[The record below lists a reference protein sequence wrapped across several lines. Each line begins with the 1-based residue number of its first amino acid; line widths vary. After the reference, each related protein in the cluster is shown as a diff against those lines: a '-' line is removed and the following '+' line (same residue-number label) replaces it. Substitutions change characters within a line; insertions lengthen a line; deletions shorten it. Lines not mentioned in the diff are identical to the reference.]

1 MSYAEDWR
9 NFVSKM
15 TLPARRPSLHRDD
28 LQAADLHRPV
38 LEPQQEAERLN
49 ALHELD
55 VLNSPAEEAFDRIAR
70 LTKKLFDVPVAIVS
84 FIDAHRQWYKS
95 SLGATVTE
103 VSREQSFCQYVIAD
117 GTPIVVTNATQD
129 SRFAGNPYVIT
140 NPGVRFYAG
149 FPLQTRNG
157 HNVGTLCLV
166 DVEPRVFD
174 ADQLE
179 IMSDL
184 AHMVMD
190 ELHLRMCAEKDA
202 LTDAL
207 SRRAFKDAAA
217 RLVALAVRH
226 VQPLSMISFD
236 FDFFKHIND
245 TFGHATGDRV
255 LREAVDVCAGYLR
268 TSDLIGRLGGEEF
281 SVVLPNTNQAGAVDT
296 AEKLRLA
303 IATNAI
309 GVEGKTIKS
318 TASFGVASLNSIAAD
333 METLLDHA
341 DQALYRA
348 KSEGRN
354 RVAVWQPGANDSRV
368 ARRRVLKA
376 GQIVFN
382 GRSSSVDCTV
392 RWLSEEHAGL
402 AISTSVGLPK
412 LFYLVIA
419 ADGFDRPCRMVAQ
432 TARQIEVAFC

>member
-1 MSYAEDWR
+1 M
-9 NFVSKM
+9 
-15 TLPARRPSLHRDD
+15 
-28 LQAADLHRPV
+28 
-38 LEPQQEAERLN
+38 
-49 ALHELD
+49 
-55 VLNSPAEEAFDRIAR
+55 
-70 LTKKLFDVPVAIVS
+70 
-84 FIDAHRQWYKS
+84 
-95 SLGATVTE
+95 
-103 VSREQSFCQYVIAD
+103 
-117 GTPIVVTNATQD
+117 VTNATQD

-236 FDFFKHIND
+236 FDFFKHTND

-255 LREAVDVCAGYLR
+255 LREAVDVCTRYLR

-354 RVAVWQPGANDSRV
+354 RVAVWQPGADNSRV

-382 GRSSSVDCTV
+382 GRSSAVDCTV

-419 ADGFDRPCRMVAQ
+419 ADQFDRPCRMVAQ